1 MNYKNKERGVDVFF
15 DKIINVTKIYS
26 VDRIVANESS
36 EGKTVSYPSNLP
48 TYELVFFVK
57 VSSRGNS
64 T

>member
-1 MNYKNKERGVDVFF
+1 MFSDE
-15 DKIINVTKIYS
+15 IINVTKIYS
-26 VDRIVANESS
+26 VDRIVATESS